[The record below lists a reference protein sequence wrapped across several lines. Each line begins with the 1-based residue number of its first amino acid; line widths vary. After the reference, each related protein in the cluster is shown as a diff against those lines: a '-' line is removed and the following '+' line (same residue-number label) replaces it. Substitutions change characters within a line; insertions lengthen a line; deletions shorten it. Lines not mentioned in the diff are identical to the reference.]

1 MALNKIYTRIN
12 WEDYPSENTD
22 LDAYNLNQMD
32 SAIDALD
39 NRIISQDA
47 LKVNKSEINANIAD
61 WTMDETTGIIT
72 ITKYNGEKIIFD
84 LNIEKIP
91 VGFSMSDDGIITMT
105 TEDGTQFTADI
116 GSMIPVLTFEDS
128 ATIAVSVTGTGKN
141 KTYSFSIKTGSVT
154 DDMLQPN
161 YLADIRVESANA
173 SAYAQ
178 SANAK
183 SVLAES
189 YAIGGTG
196 TREGEDTDNAKYY
209 MEQAKLQTG
218 GIPTKVS
225 ELENDAGYIT
235 KKVSDLTNYYDKNTV
250 DKKIDAIPKTDLTN
264 YLTKTGDG
272 SNLTAAFEEATTLEE
287 LTTGEKLSSIFGKL
301 KLAVKN
307 LKSLIS
313 LIGTT
318 DISTIG
324 DGTITGGLN
333 DVNGKLEMNIEQKT
347 GQYKNQ
353 KLNKNVTVCSIT
365 LTPGLW
371 LIIGYID
378 GNISSDFIY
387 NNTLFDQTVRESMF
401 GGGGSINVILRGI
414 TTTTTA
420 NLSTYDFVNVT
431 SDLTYRGTLTA
442 ICLKPYL

>member
-1 MALNKIYTRIN
+1 MALNKVYTRIN
-12 WEDYPSENTD
+12 WENYPSENTD
-22 LDAYNLNQMD
+22 IDEINLNKMD

-47 LKVNKSEINANIAD
+47 LKVDKSAINGNIAD
-61 WTMDETTGIIT
+61 WTMDETTGVIT
-72 ITKYNGEKIIFD
+72 ITKYNGEKVIFD

-91 VGFSMSDDGIITMT
+91 VEFSMSDDGIITMT
-105 TEDGTQFTADI
+105 TEDGTQFKADI

-154 DDMLQPN
+154 DAMLQPN

-225 ELENDAGYIT
+225 ELENDVGYIT
-235 KKVSDLTNYYDKNTV
+235 KKVSDLTNYYDKTSV
-250 DKKIDAIPKTDLTN
+250 DKKIDAIPKTYLTN

-272 SNLTAAFEEATTLEE
+272 SNLTAVFEEATTLDE
-287 LTTGEKLSSIFGKL
+287 LTTGEKLSSILGKI

-307 LKSLIS
+307 LKSLIG

-324 DGTITGGLN
+324 DGTITGGLS
-333 DVNGKLEMNIEQKT
+333 DVNSKLGNFYLLYSHLCGTAVNSIWRQNPQFPEEYYAQYTVPEKEGYRFFFSFWQISWTNNNEYCNYLIRNPFLHEKNGNIEVYSKD
-347 GQYKNQ
+347 G
-353 KLNKNVTVCSIT
+353 
-365 LTPGLW
+365 TPTFVPVFLC
-371 LIIGYID
+371 
-378 GNISSDFIY
+378 IY
-387 NNTLFDQTVRESMF
+387 LPV
-401 GGGGSINVILRGI
+401 
-414 TTTTTA
+414 
-420 NLSTYDFVNVT
+420 
-431 SDLTYRGTLTA
+431 
-442 ICLKPYL
+442 

>member
-1 MALNKIYTRIN
+1 MALNKVYTRIN

-22 LDAYNLNQMD
+22 LDAYHLNQMD

-47 LKVNKSEINANIAD
+47 LKVDKSAINGNIAD

-72 ITKYNGEKIIFD
+72 ITKYNGEKVIFD

-189 YAIGGTG
+189 YAVGGTG
-196 TREGEDTDNAKYY
+196 TREGEDKDNAKYY
-209 MEQAKLQTG
+209 MEQAKQQTG

-235 KKVSDLTNYYDKNTV
+235 KSVSDLTNYYDKTNV
-250 DKKIDAIPKTDLTN
+250 DEKIDSISKT

-301 KLAVKN
+301 KFAVKN

-318 DISTIG
+318 DISAIG
-324 DGTITGGLN
+324 DGTVTSGLAS
-333 DVNGKLEMNIEQKT
+333 VNSKLMRMRNLAFTTDNMGE
-347 GQYKNQ
+347 Y
-353 KLNKNVTVCSIT
+353 
-365 LTPGLW
+365 
-371 LIIGYID
+371 IIGQKIIPIFMTTNNSEYYPKFEFY
-378 GNISSDFIY
+378 NY
-387 NNTLFDQTVRESMF
+387 NNDIKVRVTNFSSAEYKIIPEVYFNCNLYYFD
-401 GGGGSINVILRGI
+401 I
-414 TTTTTA
+414 
-420 NLSTYDFVNVT
+420 
-431 SDLTYRGTLTA
+431 
-442 ICLKPYL
+442 

>member
-1 MALNKIYTRIN
+1 MALNKVYTRIN

-22 LDAYNLNQMD
+22 IDEINLNKMD

-47 LKVNKSEINANIAD
+47 LKVDKSAINGNIAD
-61 WTMDETTGIIT
+61 WTMDETTGVIT

-91 VGFSMSDDGIITMT
+91 VEFSMSDDGIITMT

-189 YAIGGTG
+189 YAVGGTG

-209 MEQAKLQTG
+209 MEQAKQQTG

-225 ELENDAGYIT
+225 ELENDVGYIT
-235 KKVSDLTNYYDKNTV
+235 KKVSDLTNYYDKTSV
-250 DKKIDAIPKTDLTN
+250 DKKIDAIPKTYLTN

-272 SNLTAAFEEATTLEE
+272 SNLTAVFEEATTLEE

-307 LKSLIS
+307 LKSLIG

-324 DGTITGGLN
+324 DGTITGGLS
-333 DVNGKLEMNIEQKT
+333 DVNGKLSGLKFASIST
-347 GQYKNQ
+347 S
-353 KLNKNVTVCSIT
+353 VTLLVTNRQS
-365 LTPGLW
+365 LLGSL
-371 LIIGYID
+371 
-378 GNISSDFIY
+378 SDFGLPS
-387 NNTLFDQTVRESMF
+387 NANVF
-401 GGGGSINVILRGI
+401 GV
-414 TTTTTA
+414 
-420 NLSTYDFVNVT
+420 FVNCNWAVNVRLAINGNFYAYQIAT
-431 SDLTYRGTLTA
+431 VSNDATFTLNFVVA
-442 ICLKPYL
+442 YK

>member
-1 MALNKIYTRIN
+1 MAMNKVYTRIN

-39 NRIISQDA
+39 NRIVSQDA
-47 LKVNKSEINANIAD
+47 LKVDKSAINGNIAD
-61 WTMDETTGIIT
+61 WTMDETTGVIT
-72 ITKYNGEKIIFD
+72 ITKYNGEKVIFD

-91 VGFSMSDDGIITMT
+91 VEFSMSDDGIITMT

-154 DDMLQPN
+154 DAMLQPN

-189 YAIGGTG
+189 YAVGGTG

-209 MEQAKLQTG
+209 MEQAKQQTG

-250 DKKIDAIPKTDLTN
+250 DKKIDAIPKTDLAN

-272 SNLTAAFEEATTLEE
+272 SNLTVAFEEATTLEE

-301 KLAVKN
+301 KLALKN

-313 LIGTT
+313 LIGNT
-318 DISTIG
+318 DISDIG
-324 DGTITGGLN
+324 DGTITGGLS

-387 NNTLFDQTVRESMF
+387 NNTLFDQTVRESMI

-414 TTTTTA
+414 GTTTTV

>member
-1 MALNKIYTRIN
+1 MAMNKVYTRIN

-22 LDAYNLNQMD
+22 IDEINLNKMD

-39 NRIISQDA
+39 NRIILQDA
-47 LKVNKSEINANIAD
+47 LKVDKSAINGNIAD
-61 WTMDETTGIIT
+61 WTMDETTGVIT
-72 ITKYNGEKIIFD
+72 ITKYNGEKVIFD

-91 VGFSMSDDGIITMT
+91 VEFSMSDDGIITMT

-209 MEQAKLQTG
+209 MEQAKQQTG

-225 ELENDAGYIT
+225 ELENDAGYI
-235 KKVSDLTNYYDKNTV
+235 KKDVDNLVNYYDKTTTDQKLAN
-250 DKKIDAIPKTDLTN
+250 IDLTD
-264 YLTKTGDG
+264 YLKKTGDA
-272 SNLTAAFEEATTLEE
+272 SNTTVAFTEPADLAQP
-287 LTTGEKLSSIFGKL
+287 TTGEKLSGIIGKVS
-301 KLAVKN
+301 LAIKN
-307 LKSLIS
+307 IKTLIS
-313 LIGTT
+313 LIGNT
-318 DISTIG
+318 DISSIG
-324 DGTITGGLN
+324 NGTVTGAIS
-333 DVNGKLEMNIEQKT
+333 DVNGN
-347 GQYKNQ
+347 
-353 KLNKNVTVCSIT
+353 LNGLKFASISTSVTLLAANKQSF
-365 LTPGLW
+365 LGSL
-371 LIIGYID
+371 
-378 GNISSDFIY
+378 SDFGLP
-387 NNTLFDQTVRESMF
+387 NNANVF
-401 GGGGSINVILRGI
+401 GVF
-414 TTTTTA
+414 A
-420 NLSTYDFVNVT
+420 NCDWAVNVRFASNSKFYAYQIANVSNDAT
-431 SDLTYRGTLTA
+431 FILNFVVAY
-442 ICLKPYL
+442 K